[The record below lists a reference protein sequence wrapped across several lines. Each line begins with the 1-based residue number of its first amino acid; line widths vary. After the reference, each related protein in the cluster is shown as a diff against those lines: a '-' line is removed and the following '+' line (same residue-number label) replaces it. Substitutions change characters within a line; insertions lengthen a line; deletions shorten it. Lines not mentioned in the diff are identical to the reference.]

1 MSNKVL
7 SLVLIL
13 LFVLIFFLFY
23 KGLKNSNIYTPVT
36 KIEKDIPF
44 FETKIFNKKKN
55 ISSNE
60 IFIDDNRF
68 YLLNIWASWCVPCV
82 DEHPFLLELA
92 KEQNLNLIGLNYKD
106 NDINAEKFL
115 NELGNPYSIILLDYN
130 GTLAIE
136 WGAYG
141 VPETFLIKEKK
152 IIKKIIG
159 PINDDYLIEIKELIK

>member
-1 MSNKVL
+1 MKNKVL
-7 SLVLIL
+7 SLVSIL

-36 KIEKDIPF
+36 KIEKNIPF
-44 FETKIFNKKKN
+44 FETKIFDKNEN

-92 KEQNLNLIGLNYKD
+92 KQQNLNLIGLNYKD
-106 NDINAEKFL
+106 NDIKAEKFL
-115 NELGNPYSIILLDYN
+115 NELGNPYSIILLDYD